1 MTPVGWIA
9 FWAVLFVISHLVIS
23 AAAVRP
29 RLMAAL
35 GEKAYRGIYSLV
47 AFATLGPLIYEF
59 AVNKH
64 AGPMLWFIRQHDPV
78 RWLVWLL
85 MLLAFVLFVASLIN
99 PNPASLGA
107 PPGSGHAHGI
117 LKITRHPGFVAF
129 SLFGLAHILMNGW
142 LGDVIFFGM
151 FPVLGIIGGVHQD
164 QRKLGEIGETYHQ
177 LMAETSFI
185 PFGAILSGRQKFTFG
200 DVPWIGIA
208 GGVAVTMMI
217 VALHPIIF
225 GGHPL
230 G

>member
-9 FWAVLFVISHLVIS
+9 LWAALFVLSHLVIS

-35 GEKAYRGIYSLV
+35 GENAYRGIYSLV

-59 AVNKH
+59 ASNKH
-64 AGPMLWFIRQHDPV
+64 AGPMLWFIRQDDPV

-85 MLLAFVLFVASLIN
+85 MLLAFVFFVASLID

-107 PPGSGHAHGI
+107 PRGSGHAHGI

-142 LGDVIFFGM
+142 LGDIIFFGM
-151 FPVLGIIGGVHQD
+151 FPVLGVLGGVHQD
-164 QRKLGEIGETYHQ
+164 QRKLGELGETYRQ

-185 PFGAILSGRQKFTFG
+185 PFGAILSRRQRFTFG

-208 GGVAVTMMI
+208 GGAAVTITI